1 MEPAKI
7 IDITQYRAIEEK
19 PKRKRKKARKKG
31 SVITRGKKLWVDF
44 QYRGERVREPSGLD
58 DTPYNRKLLRKKL
71 DLIMAEID
79 NGLFEFAKRF
89 PKSNRREHFAELE
102 GRDIVVDPGEIVF
115 AEYVEKWWQEMTPGM
130 TINQIRD
137 YSCSLKVHLLPEFG
151 SLPFDEFRPI
161 RLKKY
166 VAKLKAYRKKNGK
179 PISAKRIQNI
189 FIPLRV
195 IVRDAIAE
203 YGWTDFPDPFFNL
216 KLPKIRKY
224 RVEPFRFQEW
234 QTLRG
239 YLPEWYRNYFDFA
252 VQTGL
257 RPSEQVALKWSA
269 IDEEFI
275 HIELS
280 RVRNREKEDLKNEYS
295 RRQIQLRPA
304 MVEVLERQWEQTKH
318 FDSPYVFLTPIGTP
332 IIQDRLREHWK
343 RAMDES
349 GLRYRR
355 MYETRHTFASWAL
368 GAGELPEW
376 VARTLGH
383 ADTSMVYR
391 TYGRYIPNLTRQ
403 DGSAFERQYTEM
415 AQKVKD
421 TIRHN
426 FGHNPANFDPKT
438 V

>member
-1 MEPAKI
+1 MEASRI
-7 IDITQYRAIEEK
+7 IDISQYREIEREK
-19 PKRKRKKARKKG
+19 PKRRKRPRKKG
-31 SVITRGKKLWVDF
+31 SVKIRGNKLWVDF
-44 QYRGERVREPSGLD
+44 PYLGERVREPSGLD
-58 DTPYNRKLLRKKL
+58 NTSYNRKLLRRKL

-89 PKSNRREHFAELE
+89 PKSNHREHFAELE
-102 GRDIVVDPGEIVF
+102 GRDVIIDPNEISF
-115 AEYVEKWWQEMTPGM
+115 AQYVKKWWREMSPGLS
-130 TINQIRD
+130 TNQIRD
-137 YSCSLKVHLLPEFG
+137 YSCTLNCHLLKEFG
-151 SLPFDEFRPI
+151 PVPFSEFRPI
-161 RLKKY
+161 RMKKY
-166 VAKLKAYRKKNGK
+166 LAKLKAYRRNNDK
-179 PISAKRIQNI
+179 PLSAKRIQNI

-216 KLPKIRKY
+216 KMPKIKKT
-224 RVEPFRFQEW
+224 RVQPFRFQEW
-234 QTLRG
+234 QVFRKL
-239 YLPEWYRNYFDFA
+239 LPEWYRNFFDFA

-280 RVRNREKEDLKNEYS
+280 RVRNLEKEELKNEYS

-304 MVEVLERQWEQTKH
+304 MLEVLERQWEQTKH
-318 FDSPYVFLTPIGTP
+318 FESPYVFLTPIGTP

-343 RAMDES
+343 RAMDKS
-349 GLRYRR
+349 GLHYRR

-403 DGSAFERQYTEM
+403 DGSAFEKQYVEM
-415 AQKVKD
+415 TQKKWG

-426 FGHNPANFDPKT
+426 LRHNRDKSPQNPA
-438 V
+438 